1 VCCVCTVIIFGL
13 IMEQPQQRLTRQ
25 AKENLSST
33 SSSRILD
40 ASTRARR
47 AQKFLESLEQDNFHE
62 DPSDPSSSFDS
73 TLTQE
78 QLAKTLSST
87 SAFGYSRHSKGL
99 ILESDE
105 PTTPTSNKRRKTQLK
120 FDVFRTRFKKNLQTL
135 LDEELGPNG
144 DKSDE
149 SINYFTIVAKPSKYP
164 PIKICSVCGLNSH
177 YTCRICGS
185 LYCSLKCLD
194 IHKDTRCLKYTA

>member
-1 VCCVCTVIIFGL
+1 
-13 IMEQPQQRLTRQ
+13 MEQPQQRLTRQ
-25 AKENLSST
+25 AKENLSTST
-33 SSSRILD
+33 SSSRVLD

-47 AQKFLESLEQDNFHE
+47 TQKFLESLEQDNFHE

-78 QLAKTLSST
+78 QLAKTLQNT
-87 SAFGYSRHSKGL
+87 SAFGYSRQSKGL

-105 PTTPTSNKRRKTQLK
+105 PTQTPNSSNKRRKVQFK
-120 FDVFRTRFKKNLQTL
+120 YDVFKTRFRKNLQTI

-144 DKSDE
+144 EKSSE
-149 SINYFTIVAKPSKYP
+149 AKNYFTIVAKPSKYP
-164 PIKICSVCGLNSH
+164 PLKLCAVCGLTSQ
-177 YTCRICGS
+177 YTCQICGS

-194 IHKDTRCLKYTA
+194 IHKDTRCLKFTA

>member
-1 VCCVCTVIIFGL
+1 
-13 IMEQPQQRLTRQ
+13 MEQPQQRLTRQ
-25 AKENLSST
+25 TKENSSSAI

-47 AQKFLESLEQDNFHE
+47 TQKFLDSLEQDNFHD
-62 DPSDPSSSFDS
+62 DPTELSSSFDS

-78 QLAKTLSST
+78 QIAKNLNST

-105 PTTPTSNKRRKTQLK
+105 PTSKTTSNPSNKRRKIQFK
-120 FDVFRTRFKKNLQTL
+120 HDVFKTRFRKNLQTL
-135 LDEELGPNG
+135 LDEELGSNG
-144 DKSDE
+144 EKSDE
-149 SINYFTIVAKPSKYP
+149 KRNYFTIAAKPSKYP
-164 PIKICSVCGLNSH
+164 SLKLCAVCGLTSH
-177 YTCRICGS
+177 YTCHICGS

-194 IHKDTRCLKYTA
+194 IHKDTRCLKFTA

>member
-1 VCCVCTVIIFGL
+1 
-13 IMEQPQQRLTRQ
+13 MEQQQRLTRQ
-25 AKENLSST
+25 TKENLSST
-33 SSSRILD
+33 SSSRVLD

-47 AQKFLESLEQDNFHE
+47 TQKFLESLEQDNFHDDPN
-62 DPSDPSSSFDS
+62 DPSAAFDS

-99 ILESDE
+99 VLESDE
-105 PTTPTSNKRRKTQLK
+105 PTTPTSNKRRKVQLK
-120 FDVFRTRFKKNLQTL
+120 FDVFKTRFRKNLQTL

-144 DKSDE
+144 EKSE
-149 SINYFTIVAKPSKYP
+149 EKINYFTIAAKPSKYP
-164 PIKICSVCGLNSH
+164 AMKICAVCGFTSQ
-177 YTCRICGS
+177 YTCHTCGS

-194 IHKDTRCLKYTA
+194 IHKDTRCLKYTV

>member
-1 VCCVCTVIIFGL
+1 
-13 IMEQPQQRLTRQ
+13 MEQPQQRLTRQ
-25 AKENLSST
+25 TKENLSSAT

-47 AQKFLESLEQDNFHE
+47 AQKFLESLEQDNYHD
-62 DPSDPSSSFDS
+62 DPTEPSSSFDS
-73 TLTQE
+73 TLTPE
-78 QLAKTLSST
+78 QIAKNLSNT

-105 PTTPTSNKRRKTQLK
+105 PTTKTTSNSSNKRRKIQFK
-120 FDVFRTRFKKNLQTL
+120 YDVFKTRFRKNLQTL

-144 DKSDE
+144 EKSE
-149 SINYFTIVAKPSKYP
+149 EKKNYFTIAAKPSKYP
-164 PIKICSVCGLNSH
+164 PIKLCSVCGFTSQ
-177 YTCRICGS
+177 YTCHICGS

-194 IHKDTRCLKYTA
+194 IHKDTRCLKYTV